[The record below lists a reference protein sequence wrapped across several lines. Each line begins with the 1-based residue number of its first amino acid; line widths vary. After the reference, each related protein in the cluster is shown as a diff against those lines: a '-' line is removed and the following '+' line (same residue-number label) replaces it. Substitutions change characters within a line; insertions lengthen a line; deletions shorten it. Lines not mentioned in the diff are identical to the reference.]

1 MKLSFKLKKDERHI
15 AFLISVHLSTHL
27 TRSLGMVTPNWMTN
41 EFIIKESVMGG
52 ASIAAL
58 SQQGDILAVR
68 LGCVRNRDQVELSKG
83 HRKVTFFSDWSTQSC
98 NTLDTPA
105 HS

>member
-1 MKLSFKLKKDERHI
+1 
-15 AFLISVHLSTHL
+15 
-27 TRSLGMVTPNWMTN
+27 MVTPNWMTN

-58 SQQGDILAVR
+58 SQQGDILALR

-83 HRKVTFFSDWSTQSC
+83 HRKVTIFSDWSTQSC
-98 NTLDTPA
+98 TRDETHHPPLLTRLGSTGLVKKANMVGENDLA
-105 HS
+105 SEYLL

>member
-1 MKLSFKLKKDERHI
+1 
-15 AFLISVHLSTHL
+15 
-27 TRSLGMVTPNWMTN
+27 MVTPNWMTN

-58 SQQGDILAVR
+58 SQQGDILALR

-83 HRKVTFFSDWSTQSC
+83 HRRVTIFSDWSTQSC
-98 NTLDTPA
+98 NTPDTPA

>member
-1 MKLSFKLKKDERHI
+1 
-15 AFLISVHLSTHL
+15 
-27 TRSLGMVTPNWMTN
+27 MVTPNWMTN

-58 SQQGDILAVR
+58 SQQGDILALR
-68 LGCVRNRDQVELSKG
+68 LGCVRNRDQVELSLG
-83 HRKVTFFSDWSTQSC
+83 HREVTQFFLIGPHTP
-98 NTLDTPA
+98 DTPA